1 MQMLPETL
9 ICHLP
14 SENDNERLSVV
25 LCQDIDGQRYELRQ
39 QSYGNGVG
47 WFTQSCVV
55 IEADQASALRNV
67 FGAHP
72 IGRSRQLRVVG

>member
-1 MQMLPETL
+1 MLPETL

-14 SENDNERLSVV
+14 SENENERLAVV
-25 LCQDIDGQRYELRQ
+25 LCQDESGERYELRQ
-39 QSYGNGVG
+39 QSFGNGVG

-55 IEADQASALRNV
+55 IEAGQAAALRNV

-72 IGRSRQLRVVG
+72 IGRSPQFRVVG

>member
-1 MQMLPETL
+1 MLPETL

-14 SENDNERLSVV
+14 SENTHERLAVV
-25 LCQDIDGQRYELRQ
+25 LCQDADGQRYELRQ
-39 QSYGNGVG
+39 QSFGNGVG

-55 IEADQASALRNV
+55 IEPDQAAALRNV

-72 IGRSRQLRVVG
+72 IGRKTSLRVVG